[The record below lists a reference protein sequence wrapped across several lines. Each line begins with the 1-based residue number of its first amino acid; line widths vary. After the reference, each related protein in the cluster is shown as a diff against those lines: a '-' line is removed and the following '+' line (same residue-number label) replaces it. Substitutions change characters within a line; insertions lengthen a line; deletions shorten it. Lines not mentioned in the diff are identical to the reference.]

1 MILEIC
7 EKALWVFD
15 FMYAY
20 WKTWRNTFMQYRWKI
35 MQMQKMYKKTD

>member
-20 WKTWRNTFMQYRWKI
+20 WKTWRRHVYAV
-35 MQMQKMYKKTD
+35 QMKNHADAKNV